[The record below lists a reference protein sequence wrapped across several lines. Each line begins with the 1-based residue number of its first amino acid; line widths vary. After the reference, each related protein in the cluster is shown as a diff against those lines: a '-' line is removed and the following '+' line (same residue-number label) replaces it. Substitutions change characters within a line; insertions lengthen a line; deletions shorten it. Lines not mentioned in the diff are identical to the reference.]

1 MGFYRRFGKRALDI
15 LLCGAGLAVLSP
27 VFAALALLVRLDSP
41 GPVFFAQKR
50 IGKDHKTFQLYKFRS
65 MRVDTPHDVPTH
77 LLGDPTA
84 YLTSIGKFL
93 RKTSLDEL
101 PQLLNI
107 LRGEMS
113 LVGPRPALWN
123 QADLIALRD
132 QNGASAV
139 LPGLTGLA
147 QVSGRD
153 ELPLAEKSAPG
164 WRLRCPA
171 QLAHGC
177 CLLDKDGC
185 PRAAWRGRRAG
196 WRKRAPWR
204 APGRQ
209 TMLTRRRGAT
219 NG

>member
-107 LRGEMS
+107 LRGELS
-113 LVGPRPALWN
+113 WPTP
-123 QADLIALRD
+123 
-132 QNGASAV
+132 GAV
-139 LPGLTGLA
+139 EPGG
-147 QVSGRD
+147 SD
-153 ELPLAEKSAPG
+153 
-164 WRLRCPA
+164 CPA
-171 QLAHGC
+171 RSERRQR
-177 CLLDKDGC
+177 
-185 PRAAWRGRRAG
+185 RAAWVDR
-196 WRKRAPWR
+196 PC
-204 APGRQ
+204 PGERP
-209 TMLTRRRGAT
+209 G
-219 NG
+219 

>member
-1 MGFYRRFGKRALDI
+1 MGFYRRFGKRALDL

-153 ELPLAEKSAPG
+153 ELPLAEKARLDGVYAARLSLRMDVACLIRTVVPVLHGEGVALDGESA
-164 WRLRCPA
+164 R
-171 QLAHGC
+171 HGAPPV
-177 CLLDKDGC
+177 DKQC
-185 PRAAWRGRRAG
+185 
-196 WRKRAPWR
+196 
-204 APGRQ
+204 
-209 TMLTRRRGAT
+209 
-219 NG
+219 